1 MKHINNKLK
10 ISLFGETWK
19 LKQIIVDK
27 EQEEQ
32 WLKIADRLRKPLYQ
46 AVIDPFFYHF
56 LNDKK
61 YKSLDDIKGFQV
73 EGLINNSKNQIE
85 IWYQGFKIK
94 KFKMNE
100 LDTSLLLFPLY
111 NVEVKKMTSDLSPGI
126 YVEQREIGLYGNFQ
140 IPEVLDFSND
150 DLVFKLFEYKNTFH
164 LEKLQYQNEPVISKK
179 RDTIVVHHHGFEV
192 L

>member
-32 WLKIADRLRKPLYQ
+32 WLKIAERLRKPLCQ
-46 AVIDPFFYHF
+46 AIIDPFFYHY

-61 YKSLDDIKGFQV
+61 YKSLDDIKGFQI

-140 IPEVLDFSND
+140 IQEVLDFIND
-150 DLVFKLFEYKNTFH
+150 DLVFKIFEYKNTFH

-179 RDTIVVHHHGFEV
+179 RDTVVVYQNGFEV